1 VDLVSRRKRVHQNR
15 YPVLTSD
22 STLPNR
28 SFWTNAVTTGP
39 RWIKKENYP
48 FTAIPVFVK
57 ENSVLLLGPD
67 SVDVPDYEYAKVG
80 LEVRAYQVPSDA
92 EVVVQVPS
100 GKGPEWAGKVVL
112 KGGKA
117 EGQGVKVDSVADM
130 QEKEGL

>member
-1 VDLVSRRKRVHQNR
+1 
-15 YPVLTSD
+15 
-22 STLPNR
+22 
-28 SFWTNAVTTGP
+28 
-39 RWIKKENYP
+39 
-48 FTAIPVFVK
+48 VFVK

-67 SVDVPDYEYAKVG
+67 SVDVPDYEYSKVG
-80 LEVRAYQVPSDA
+80 LEVRAYQVPDDA

-100 GKGPEWAGKVVL
+100 GKGPEWAGKVVF

>member
-1 VDLVSRRKRVHQNR
+1 M
-15 YPVLTSD
+15 
-22 STLPNR
+22 
-28 SFWTNAVTTGP
+28 
-39 RWIKKENYP
+39 
-48 FTAIPVFVK
+48 
-57 ENSVLLLGPD
+57 LLGPD

-100 GKGPEWAGKVVL
+100 GKGPEWAGKVVV
-112 KGGKA
+112 KDGKA